1 MVLDLK
7 DLKQCISCSINRC
20 HINACFFYRLT
31 RSKILTLPA
40 GEEGITVENWTK
52 WQVYVRQS
60 PDEKPVT
67 VYARTGDTVAFQN
80 KVCIPSS
87 IMILICKIHM
97 NHFKYRL

>member
-1 MVLDLK
+1 MYMVLDLK
-7 DLKQCISCSINRC
+7 YGISCLIIRYHN
-20 HINACFFYRLT
+20 NACFFYRLT

-97 NHFKYRL
+97 NHFEYRL